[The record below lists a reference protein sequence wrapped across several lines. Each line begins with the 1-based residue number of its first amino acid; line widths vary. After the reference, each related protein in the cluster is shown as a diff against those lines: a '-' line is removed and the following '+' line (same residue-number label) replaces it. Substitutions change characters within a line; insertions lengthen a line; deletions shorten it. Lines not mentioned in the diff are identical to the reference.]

1 MTRFHRMVALVLC
14 GAVLW
19 ALAGMSGSAAT
30 FKKTTYLK
38 FSGAVALPGVTLSA
52 GEYVFELVN
61 PDTARNVVQVRNR
74 ERSKVYLTAITV
86 PVHRPAA
93 AGSAAAVTLGEAQ
106 RGSAPP
112 IKAWFPEGE
121 TTGYAFIY

>member
-14 GAVLW
+14 SAVLW
-19 ALAGMSGSAAT
+19 AFAEMAGSAAT
-30 FKKTTYLK
+30 FNKTTYLK

-74 ERSKVYLTAITV
+74 ERSKVYLTAITL
-86 PVHRPAA
+86 PVHRPSTAA
-93 AGSAAAVTLGEAQ
+93 SDATVTLGEAQ

-112 IKAWFPEGE
+112 IKAWFPQGE
-121 TTGYAFIY
+121 TIGYAFIY

>member
-19 ALAGMSGSAAT
+19 GFAGMVGSASTFNKAT
-30 FKKTTYLK
+30 YFK
-38 FSGAVALPGVTLSA
+38 FSGAVALPGVTLNA

-61 PDTARNVVQVRNR
+61 PNTSRNVVQVRNR
-74 ERSKVYLTAITV
+74 ERSKVYLTAITL
-86 PVHRPAA
+86 PLHRPTGAA
-93 AGSAAAVTLGEAQ
+93 SAAAVTLGEAQ
-106 RGSAPP
+106 PGSAPP

-121 TTGYAFIY
+121 TMGFAFIY